1 MRLDSQVVVGSPS
14 ARAAYVLALT
24 VLLALL
30 VVGAAVA
37 GASLLAP
44 RPHLEPE
51 PEHGAF
57 SSAGRLAHARWAHTA
72 TLLPDGSVMVL
83 GGATVTDL
91 LTSSE
96 LWKPAD
102 GSFGPGASLGTAR
115 SSHTATLLPDGR
127 ILVVGGHRYGGPADS
142 AEVWNPAEPSFAPT
156 GSLAVSR
163 TYHTATL
170 LKDGRVLVVGGWGDV
185 GQGSA
190 ATSTDVGT
198 AQVWDP
204 TTDSFS
210 AAGSP
215 FSRATTSATLLDD
228 GRVLIVGD
236 GAKRRGAAACFRRA
250 VGTRRMV
257 IQPATPPGIAPISRT
272 ATLLPDG
279 RPDRRG
285 GTEKVARRLRRA
297 VDP

>member
-57 SSAGRLAHARWAHTA
+57 SSAGRLAQARWAHTA
-72 TLLPDGSVMVL
+72 TLLRDGRVMVV
-83 GGATVTDL
+83 GGATINNL
-91 LTSSE
+91 LASSQ
-96 LWKPAD
+96 LWEQAD
-102 GSFGPGASLGTAR
+102 GSFRSGAALGTAR

-127 ILVVGGHRYGGPADS
+127 ILVVGGDGSTGPVAS
-142 AEVWNPAEPSFAPT
+142 AELWTAGEQSFAPT
-156 GSLAVSR
+156 GSLAGSR

-170 LKDGRVLVVGGWGDV
+170 LKDGRVLVVGGWGHV

-198 AQVWDP
+198 AEVFDP
-204 TTDSFS
+204 TTGSFS
-210 AAGSP
+210 PAGSLLQ
-215 FSRATTSATLLDD
+215 SRYGHSATLLDD
-228 GRVLIVGD
+228 GRVLIVG
-236 GAKRRGAAACFRRA
+236 GWSETARRGHFCRA
-250 VGTRRMV
+250 VGS
-257 IQPATPPGIAPISRT
+257 AAPDPS
-272 ATLLPDG
+272 AEP
-279 RPDRRG
+279 
-285 GTEKVARRLRRA
+285 RRLRAPELATRRRSCPMGA
-297 VDP
+297 S